1 MRLIEKVAAI
11 CRRLAPRGWAELLAC
26 HGLRLDRRALDDPER
41 LAAEFRRPLRVDRTM
56 FGFEDFW
63 VDPEGDQAVRPGRPA
78 RSLLYHALAS
88 PLVHPGPPEKTP
100 PSAYPTLSDLDAI
113 ENYIYA
119 SRHPSLKELAPSKTS
134 GAFLVVGVFAYQ
146 YRIGA
151 RSPNGKFASTALSRT
166 GMARVGTAPRNY
178 DPSRR
183 SHWPLPANSRNGI
196 AVMPARY
203 AAYLAE
209 LRTPGPEDAILDEQ
223 PGDEDRNF
231 LFPVHK
237 LFDGDECLR
246 GRTIRVKF
254 AERHVNE
261 KLRKFHAETG
271 VPHVTGFDVHKA
283 PFARDSRYEDDLLEL
298 ERVGSSVL
306 VVPIPHPTL
315 TRVATQKNSQTKRE
329 EIARFVVP
337 PAFGENRFAGT
348 SFQFLDAK
356 HAERRTAP
364 EYINIRHQVLR
375 PEAPGKIKDLNELP
389 WKQFRDRVHDGRY
402 EAAHFVD
409 DSCEGCVVAE
419 VTGIP
424 MDEINRDNFAAF
436 SMIAAPDFFPLV
448 DQSDVNDW
456 VEEVLGTGG
465 EREHFAQGG
474 PWPLSGRRT
483 CINPKLLLPDESAT
497 AAFPVRDKS
506 YETYARIEN
515 VTAIVGGKIQ
525 DGTTRRPP
533 DSNRR
538 FVDPS
543 TSFLPDGASGI
554 FDPGWDVSLSGS
566 SESDADFLASYGLG
580 SPFPE
585 DVKLCSA
592 LNSFWPSVAPDA
604 TRTFALSPP
613 EWNATTSVPLM
624 DEELGLHPG
633 RPDAPDEERKGT
645 PGWDG
650 EYGPF
655 FEDDFQFVNHA
666 HIEQSDYVSHALAG
680 EISLARV
687 AHIDALEMFR
697 RMTALRDSIAVLPEK
712 PPRVSATPLVLVTA
726 ERVAEWAV
734 RGDRGDPRLHGD
746 GFVFVFALLVQDGSP
761 AKEHGRWLR
770 RVKRRYTCQVSSTA
784 VCWKREA
791 RGRGFSFAHR
801 QSWGNWGRDEV

>member
-1 MRLIEKVAAI
+1 MRLIEQVARI

-26 HGLRLDRRALDDPER
+26 HGLRLDRSILENPQK
-41 LAAEFRRPLRVDRTM
+41 LATELQRPLKVDRAM
-56 FGFEDFW
+56 AGFEDFW
-63 VDPEGDQAVRPGRPA
+63 ADPEGDQAVRPGRPA

-100 PSAYPTLSDLDAI
+100 ASAYPTLHDIDTI

-119 SRHPSLKELAPSKTS
+119 SRHASLKKLTPSKKS

-146 YRIGA
+146 YRVGA

-166 GMARVGTAPRNY
+166 GIARVGTAPRHY
-178 DPSRR
+178 DPMRR
-183 SHWPLPANSRNGI
+183 SHWPLPKNSRDRI

-223 PGDEDRNF
+223 PGDEDRSF
-231 LFPVHK
+231 LFPIHK
-237 LFDGDECLR
+237 LFDGDECLKA
-246 GRTIRVKF
+246 RTIGVKY
-254 AERHVNE
+254 AERHINE
-261 KLRKFHAETG
+261 KLRKVHAQTG
-271 VPHVTGFDVHKA
+271 VPHIAGFDVHKA
-283 PFARDSRYEDDLLEL
+283 PFVRDSEYEDDLLQL

-306 VVPIPHPTL
+306 VVPVPHARL
-315 TRVATQKNSQTKRE
+315 TRVARQRNYQTKRM

-337 PAFGENRFAGT
+337 PAHGENRFAGT
-348 SFQFLDAK
+348 SFQFLDEK

-364 EYINIRHQVLR
+364 EYINIRHRVID
-375 PEAPGKIKDLNELP
+375 PAAPGKIEDLNKLP
-389 WKQFRDRVHDGRY
+389 WKQFRDTVHDGRY
-402 EAAHFVD
+402 AAAHFID

-419 VTGIP
+419 VSGIS
-424 MDEINRDNFAAF
+424 MAELNKTNFAAF
-436 SMIAAPDFFPLV
+436 SMVAAPDFFPLV
-448 DQSDVNDW
+448 DQADVNDW

-483 CINPKLLLPDESAT
+483 CVNPKLLLPGTVVEP
-497 AAFPVRDKS
+497 AFPVRDEL

-515 VTAIVGGKIQ
+515 VTAIIGGKIQ
-525 DGTTRRPP
+525 DGTTRRPF
-533 DSNRR
+533 NAQRR
-538 FVDPS
+538 FQDPS

-554 FDPGWDVSLSGS
+554 FDPGWDVSLSGGNKY
-566 SESDADFLASYGLG
+566 DADFLASYGLG

-592 LNSFWPSVAPDA
+592 LNSFWPSVAPDT

-613 EWNATTSVPLM
+613 EWNATTSVPLL
-624 DEELGLHPG
+624 DEELGLYPG
-633 RPDAPDEERKGT
+633 RPDVPDKERKGK

-655 FEDDFQFVNHA
+655 FERNFRFVNHA
-666 HIEQSDYVSHALAG
+666 HIDQSDYVSHALAG
-680 EISLARV
+680 QISLARL
-687 AHIDALEMFR
+687 APIDALEMFR

-726 ERVAEWAV
+726 ESVRDWAV
-734 RGDRGDPRLHGD
+734 RSDRGDPRLKGD
-746 GFVFVFALLVQDGSP
+746 GFLFAFALLVQGGLP

-770 RVKRRYTCQVSSTA
+770 KVKKRYTCQVSRTG
-784 VCWKREA
+784 VCWKRESPGGSFLFEPRLVDA
-791 RGRGFSFAHR
+791 SGRSR
-801 QSWGNWGRDEV
+801 